1 MMVPTR
7 GAVLVCIGVSLFLV
21 AMTAGAVSAP
31 DRDLGTTTGAETL
44 VGVQGGWVTGGNV
57 RLYSGNEE
65 VWRMSSA
72 DSYFE
77 VSMLPDG
84 TLLAAFAN
92 EGVTSCG
99 NLDSPCARTGVHRLD
114 PSVESGPQIVDEYSF
129 PVASLT
135 NSEVHGVDRIDNN
148 TYIFTDMD
156 AERIVL
162 VDNGTNAWEWR
173 ASSFYDEPDDP
184 TSRDWLHINDVDAID
199 ERRFLVS
206 VRNAN
211 QLVVVERGRGVVEV
225 INEDDGETES
235 DTSCTKDGQLKDFDG
250 DGDVRCGDP
259 TVLNHQHNPQW
270 LGSGAVLVA
279 DSENDRIVELHRV
292 EDGSWQPVWSVE
304 KAGGVA
310 LDWPRDA
317 DRLPNGNTLITD
329 SLNKRVVE
337 VDETGKAVGGI
348 GTGSDIPYEA
358 DRLPGDEYTGP
369 YMSAAESNSEQR
381 VPIAT
386 ETGRIS
392 ESNTAS
398 EVPILTLVITGLR
411 GTFDWI
417 PYWFAE
423 RHLLVALVSV
433 VFVITGC
440 IDMRRSRR

>member
-1 MMVPTR
+1 
-7 GAVLVCIGVSLFLV
+7 
-21 AMTAGAVSAP
+21 
-31 DRDLGTTTGAETL
+31 
-44 VGVQGGWVTGGNV
+44 
-57 RLYSGNEE
+57 
-65 VWRMSSA
+65 
-72 DSYFE
+72 
-77 VSMLPDG
+77 
-84 TLLAAFAN
+84 
-92 EGVTSCG
+92 
-99 NLDSPCARTGVHRLD
+99 
-114 PSVESGPQIVDEYSF
+114 
-129 PVASLT
+129 
-135 NSEVHGVDRIDNN
+135 
-148 TYIFTDMD
+148 
-156 AERIVL
+156 
-162 VDNGTNAWEWR
+162 
-173 ASSFYDEPDDP
+173 
-184 TSRDWLHINDVDAID
+184 
-199 ERRFLVS
+199 
-206 VRNAN
+206 
-211 QLVVVERGRGVVEV
+211 VVERGRGVVEV